1 MIHGRTDTRD
11 SSGDAIVLGDLV
23 RPDQMAAVLF
33 DCEQIAAPIGEVNC
47 ITTHRGSGRNISTG
61 CKHPF
66 WFQALDVGRTDRMLC
81 RLAPGIVEI
90 LSSDSPLARSEPI

>member
-33 DCEQIAAPIGEVNC
+33 DCEQIDAQIGEVNC
-47 ITTHRGSGRNISTG
+47 ITTHRRSGRNISTR
-61 CKHPF
+61 CKHPT
-66 WFQALDVGRTDRMLC
+66 WFQALDVSRTDCMLC
-81 RLAPGIVEI
+81 RLAPVILDI
-90 LSSDSPLARSEPI
+90 LSSDSPLATS